1 MFTHNEMQWSDLQ
14 ESLQNAEEFLRN
26 LNIVNEM
33 IEAGTIR
40 PE

>member
-1 MFTHNEMQWSDLQ
+1 MQWSDLQ